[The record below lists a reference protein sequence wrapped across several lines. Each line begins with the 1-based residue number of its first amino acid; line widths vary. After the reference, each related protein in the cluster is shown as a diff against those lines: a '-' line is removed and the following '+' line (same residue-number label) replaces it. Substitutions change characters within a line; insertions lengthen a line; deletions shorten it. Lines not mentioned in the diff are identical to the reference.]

1 LTKKQIVFEK
11 RQKKIQKQYNERE
24 EDLTMREKKKKTQT
38 IREKKTKKK
47 TYEKRQ

>member
-47 TYEKRQ
+47 NL